1 MDSSRGR
8 QLFDLVASVV
18 TFGLMLV
25 ISVLLFEHTTV
36 FHSWLAWVFV
46 PAIDCLC
53 GYDVWLRARS
63 RGSRD

>member
-36 FHSWLAWVFV
+36 FDSWVAWVFV
-46 PAIDCLC
+46 PAIAFLC
-53 GYDVWLRARS
+53 GYDVWLRARTLG
-63 RGSRD
+63 RAD